1 MVTNDSNEQYV
12 IIGGGIA
19 SLSAARAI
27 RSRDKTGAITMVC
40 GENHPPYSRPS
51 LPGVMADGLSFE
63 SLLLEGDLW
72 YAENRVALLLGKR
85 VLSIDAGARSL
96 ALDDGAVLPY
106 TKLLL
111 ATGSQ
116 PFNPVKSAPG
126 AIPVLSLRSYEDA
139 AALGADCAGKR
150 VVVVGGGILGLEA
163 ACALHARGAH
173 VTVVELGPRL
183 LSIQA
188 DAAVSAMIE
197 SKLYEMGMTVIT
209 GKSVDSATPAGALL
223 SDGAAMAADVVLA
236 SLGVRS
242 DVSLALAI
250 GLDLSRGIVVDAH
263 MRTSHPDI
271 WAAGDCAEFSGRV
284 LAIAG
289 AASAMGLAAGA
300 SMAGDDTAPYAPF
313 LPSTFFELPGLS
325 MFSAGNVDEKTAE
338 SAVYTNT
345 ATGVY
350 RRLFYEQSHLSGVL
364 FVGGAEPARILPAL
378 RGAQTPAESLALLG
392 A

>member
-1 MVTNDSNEQYV
+1 MRY
-12 IIGGGIA
+12 
-19 SLSAARAI
+19 
-27 RSRDKTGAITMVC
+27 
-40 GENHPPYSRPS
+40 
-51 LPGVMADGLSFE
+51 
-63 SLLLEGDLW
+63 
-72 YAENRVALLLGKR
+72 
-85 VLSIDAGARSL
+85 
-96 ALDDGAVLPY
+96 
-106 TKLLL
+106 
-111 ATGSQ
+111 
-116 PFNPVKSAPG
+116 
-126 AIPVLSLRSYEDA
+126 YEDA